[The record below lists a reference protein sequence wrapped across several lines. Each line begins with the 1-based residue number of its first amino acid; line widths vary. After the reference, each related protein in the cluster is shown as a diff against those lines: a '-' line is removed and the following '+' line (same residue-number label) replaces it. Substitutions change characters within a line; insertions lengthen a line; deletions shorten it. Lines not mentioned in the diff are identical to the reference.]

1 MANAPLIAAGTAL
14 FPVVAAALIDAD
26 GRVLVQRRPAGK
38 AMAGLWEFPGGKIEP
53 GETPEAALIRE
64 LEEELGITVPAAC
77 LAPATFASAPLN
89 DRHLVL
95 LLFVARKWQGVPTA
109 LDADA
114 LKWVYPAE
122 LHQLAMPPA
131 DKPLI
136 GLLEALV

>member
-1 MANAPLIAAGTAL
+1 MANGVPVIPETVL

-38 AMAGLWEFPGGKIEP
+38 AMAGLWEFPGGKIES
-53 GETPEAALIRE
+53 GETPEMALIRE
-64 LEEELGITVPAAC
+64 LREELGITVPIGC
-77 LAPATFASAPLN
+77 LAPATFASAALGEK
-89 DRHLVL
+89 HLLL
-95 LLFVARKWQGVPTA
+95 LLFVARKWHGVPRA

-122 LHQLAMPPA
+122 LHGLAMPPA
-131 DKPLI
+131 DVPLI